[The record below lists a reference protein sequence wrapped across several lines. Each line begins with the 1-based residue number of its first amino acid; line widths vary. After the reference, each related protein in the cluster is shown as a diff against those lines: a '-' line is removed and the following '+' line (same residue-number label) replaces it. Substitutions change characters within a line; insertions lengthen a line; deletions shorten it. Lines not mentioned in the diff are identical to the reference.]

1 MKTTTKTTILGL
13 GAILAALG
21 LAGCNHM
28 AKGDMAMAAPMDG
41 QIATPANY
49 QSWPKFVQTVD
60 KAAAGQVREIYMN
73 TMGTKMAKGDAF
85 PNGTESVMEIYAA
98 KMGADGKPVMNGN
111 GRLIKGD
118 LKKVFVMKKG
128 EGWGAAQPAGTV
140 DNGDWVYA
148 AYEADGTTPAK
159 VDFNSCRGCHAP
171 PKDADYVARYDE
183 HFAM

>member
-1 MKTTTKTTILGL
+1 MKTTTKTTVLAL
-13 GAILAALG
+13 GAIVAAMG

-28 AKGDMAMAAPMDG
+28 AKSDMAMAAPMDG

-49 QSWPKFVQTVD
+49 TAWPKFVQTVD
-60 KAAAGQVREIYMN
+60 KAAAGQVREIYIN

-98 KMGADGKPVMNGN
+98 KMDKDGKPVMNGN

-128 EGWGAAQPAGTV
+128 EGWGAAQPAGTL

-148 AYEADGTTPAK
+148 AYEADGKTPAK

-171 PKDADYVARYDE
+171 LKDADYIARYDE